1 MFIRGEN
8 AITEKVKACPV
19 LYKKVKRL
27 KERGHCSKCFAE
39 SEGKF
44 MQNNIFQ
51 TVISLRKSSFTDVVI
66 II

>member
-8 AITEKVKACPV
+8 VITEKVKACPI
-19 LYKKVKRL
+19 LYKKVNWL

-39 SEGKF
+39 SKGKF

-51 TVISLRKSSFTDVVI
+51 TVISLRRSSFTDVVI